1 MTPQNLKSGP
11 HLNEGESRPP
21 IDPSTIVWDDAPAID
36 PSTIKWD
43 DEAPDRSKGP
53 LKMIEAE
60 LPDGTILEFPEGTSS
75 EVMQRVVKQQL
86 GIKSEQARPDPR
98 GGSVRSQP
106 NNLTPESIKQG
117 LGDLAAGSVRGAGSI
132 GATILWP
139 YDKSL
144 DAYHGDRGP
153 TMSSLITGERPPSRN
168 QERRA
173 GIDGGLRELG
183 ANPDSAAY
191 KTGKI
196 AGEVAGTAGIGG
208 ALAKGA
214 GALGASPAMVGAL
227 SSGGMNVAG
236 RTGMRGLAM
245 RGGGGA
251 ATGGAATS
259 LISPDDVG
267 LGALVGGAIPVAAK
281 MGGGVVKG
289 ASNAIRGDIA
299 PEVVDLAG
307 RAKNLGIDIP
317 ADRLTDSKPLN
328 ALAASLEYMPFSGRA
343 ATTDRMT
350 SQLNKAISR
359 TFGQDSDN
367 VTMAL
372 RKASGEL
379 GGEFDRVLQNNT
391 VMVDDA
397 FLGELAEHA
406 SRAGKELGS
415 DGARIINTQIDEV
428 LAKAVDGRIDGQA
441 AYNLK
446 RTLDRIGKRNSPEAF
461 YALDLK
467 KSLMGALD
475 RSLGPDEA
483 AAFAKTRQQYGN
495 MLSLEKI
502 AKNGVEGDISI
513 GRLANMKN
521 VRSPDLQELADIS
534 AQFLKTRESPHGAL
548 QRLVIGGTGL
558 GAAAGTGSLPIGLG
572 LLAAGRGANS
582 ALNSGLLRSAVLGQ
596 PMRPGTKEAIRGG
609 LLGASRSA
617 PALVAQ

>member
-1 MTPQNLKSGP
+1 MNAPDRKSQP
-11 HLNEGESRPP
+11 RINQSIDRPP
-21 IDPSTIVWDDAPAID
+21 IDPNTITWDDAPAPAQTID
-36 PSTIKWD
+36 LSTVTWD
-43 DEAPDRSKGP
+43 DDAPARSRGP
-53 LKMIEAE
+53 HKIVEAE

-86 GIKSEQARPDPR
+86 GIKAEQARPDSR

-106 NNLTPESIKQG
+106 NNLTPQSIKQG

-132 GATILWP
+132 GATILLP
-139 YDKSL
+139 ADMINQKIR
-144 DAYHGDRGP
+144 GDDFWSMEDNR
-153 TMSSLITGERPPSRN
+153 
-168 QERRA
+168 ERRA
-173 GIDGGLRELG
+173 GIDGGLEALG
-183 ANPDSAAY
+183 ADPESGMY
-191 KTGKI
+191 QTGKLV
-196 AGEVAGTAGIGG
+196 GEIAGTAGMGNVLANG
-208 ALAKGA
+208 ARAVGA
-214 GALGASPAMVGAL
+214 APGMVSAL
-227 SSGGMNVAG
+227 SSGGLNVGG
-236 RTGMRGLAM
+236 RTGARGLAM
-245 RGGGGA
+245 RSGGGA
-251 ATGGAATS
+251 ATGGAATA

-267 LGALVGGAIPVAAK
+267 PGAMIGGAIPVAAK
-281 MGGGVVKG
+281 VSGGAVKS
-289 ASNAIRGDIA
+289 ASKAFRGNVA
-299 PEVVDLAG
+299 PEVVALAG
-307 RAKNLGIDIP
+307 RAKDLGIDIP

-343 ATTDRMT
+343 ATSDRMT

-391 VMVDDA
+391 VQVDDA

-415 DGARIINTQIDEV
+415 DGARIINTQVDEI

-446 RTLDRIGKRNSPEAF
+446 RTLDRIGKRNSPEAY

-475 RSLGPDEA
+475 RSLGPNEA

-502 AKNGVEGDISI
+502 AKNGAEGDISI

-548 QRLVIGGTGL
+548 QRLIIGGTGL
-558 GAAAGTGSLPIGLG
+558 TAAAGAGSLPIGIG
-572 LLAAGRGANS
+572 LLGAGRAANS
-582 ALNSGLLRSAVLGQ
+582 TLNSGLLRSAVLGQ
-596 PMRPGTKEAIRGG
+596 PVLPGAKEAIRGG
-609 LLGASRSA
+609 LLGVSRSA

>member
-1 MTPQNLKSGP
+1 MAIDPNTVTWDAAPAAT
-11 HLNEGESRPP
+11 
-21 IDPSTIVWDDAPAID
+21 IDPSTV
-36 PSTIKWD
+36 TWD
-43 DEAPDRSKGP
+43 DEAP
-53 LKMIEAE
+53 
-60 LPDGTILEFPEGTSS
+60 
-75 EVMQRVVKQQL
+75 
-86 GIKSEQARPDPR
+86 ARPDAR
-98 GGSVRSQP
+98 GASVRSQP

-132 GATILWP
+132 GATILLPADMTNQAMRGDDLW
-139 YDKSL
+139 SL
-144 DAYHGDRGP
+144 KDNR
-153 TMSSLITGERPPSRN
+153 
-168 QERRA
+168 ERRA
-173 GIDGGLRELG
+173 GIDGGLQAMG
-183 ANPDSAAY
+183 ANPDSGLY

-208 ALAKGA
+208 VLAKGA

-236 RTGMRGLAM
+236 RAGMRGMAM
-245 RGGGGA
+245 RGMAMRGLGGA
-251 ATGGAATS
+251 AVGGASAG
-259 LISPDDVG
+259 LVNPEDAG
-267 LGALVGGAIPVAAK
+267 LGAMVGGAIPVGAKAWGSTTEAA
-281 MGGGVVKG
+281 GR
-289 ASNAIRGDIA
+289 AIRGA
-299 PEVVDLAG
+299 PISDEVAALAG
-307 RAKNLGIDIP
+307 RAKDLGIHIP

-328 ALAASLEYMPFSGRA
+328 ALAASLEYAPFSGRA
-343 ATTDRMT
+343 ATNDRMT

-415 DGARIINTQIDEV
+415 DGARIINTQVDEI

-502 AKNGVEGDISI
+502 AKNGAEGDISI

-548 QRLVIGGTGL
+548 QRLIIGGTGL
-558 GAAAGTGSLPIGLG
+558 TAAAGAGSLPIGVG

-582 ALNSGLLRSAVLGQ
+582 VLNSDAMRNALLRQPSA
-596 PMRPGTKEAIRGG
+596 PG
-609 LLGASRSA
+609 LLGNSMRMGLMGATKVAPVLSA
-617 PALVAQ
+617 Q